1 LFAIGWTPCIGPTLA
16 AVQTLAFS
24 ESSAVRGAFLSLG
37 YCIGLGIPFLIAGFG
52 IERSMKIYRKISPKI
67 ITRIGGALL
76 ILLGLAQ
83 ITGIWVDIVIWLQGF
98 SSAFVTAL

>member
-1 LFAIGWTPCIGPTLA
+1 
-16 AVQTLAFS
+16 
-24 ESSAVRGAFLSLG
+24 
-37 YCIGLGIPFLIAGFG
+37 
-52 IERSMKIYRKISPKI
+52 MKIYRKISPKI